1 MSRQQR
7 AILITLLLG
16 VFMGALDIFI
26 VAPALDAIQGGL
38 HVAPRVITWSFTA
51 YTLVLVVTQPF
62 VAKLSDRLGRR
73 WVYVT
78 CVILFGVG
86 SLLCAQATS
95 FAPFIVG
102 RGIQAVGAGG
112 VLPVA
117 SAVIADVFPEERR
130 GMALGFVGS
139 VFGLAFII
147 GPIVGS
153 VLTSGIHLGTH
164 LTDWHSIF
172 YVNVPLVVIIVLLA
186 ARVLPTEAPGL
197 RVGIPF
203 DWNGAFLLALA
214 LFCIIFGLTQL
225 DFTSFA
231 ANITNEA
238 ALPMLV
244 LGLALLV
251 PFWLNEQRAPDPLV
265 DTRAFGRKQL
275 IIAILLSIGA
285 GIITSSIVYVPQLI
299 EATFGLAK
307 GTGGFYLVWVA
318 LTLTIGTPL
327 TGRLLDSLGA
337 RQVMLIG
344 SLVSSAA
351 FGLLLVAGG
360 STFGLIVALLLIG
373 YGLATYAGTPLRY
386 IVINE
391 APVQRRATSLAVL
404 TVCNSLGQ
412 TIVLPLGGALISSAL
427 IGVAH
432 GSALATATRTA
443 DAIHGYYAI
452 VLGILL
458 VAALLTT
465 QLKSRTQELADRQ
478 VRQRQVRHAV
488 ALPSTRQNTSVALQT
503 TAADVTSDYAAVS
516 PR

>member
-1 MSRQQR
+1 
-7 AILITLLLG
+7 
-16 VFMGALDIFI
+16 
-26 VAPALDAIQGGL
+26 
-38 HVAPRVITWSFTA
+38 
-51 YTLVLVVTQPF
+51 
-62 VAKLSDRLGRR
+62 
-73 WVYVT
+73 
-78 CVILFGVG
+78 
-86 SLLCAQATS
+86 
-95 FAPFIVG
+95 
-102 RGIQAVGAGG
+102 
-112 VLPVA
+112 
-117 SAVIADVFPEERR
+117 
-130 GMALGFVGS
+130 
-139 VFGLAFII
+139 
-147 GPIVGS
+147 
-153 VLTSGIHLGTH
+153 
-164 LTDWHSIF
+164 
-172 YVNVPLVVIIVLLA
+172 
-186 ARVLPTEAPGL
+186 
-197 RVGIPF
+197 
-203 DWNGAFLLALA
+203 
-214 LFCIIFGLTQL
+214 
-225 DFTSFA
+225 
-231 ANITNEA
+231 
-238 ALPMLV
+238 
-244 LGLALLV
+244 
-251 PFWLNEQRAPDPLV
+251 LNEQRAPDPLV

-391 APVQRRATSLAVL
+391 APVQRRATRLAVL

-412 TIVLPLGGALISSAL
+412 TTVLPLGGALISSAL
-427 IGVAH
+427 ISVAH

-478 VRQRQVRHAV
+478 VRQRQVDHAV
-488 ALPSTRQNTSVALQT
+488 AQPSAHQKASVALQT